1 MATCLSPARHLFPPN
16 YTVGQCLRQNKV
28 INLSLSLSHTL
39 SLSLSLFLSWSFRG
53 KYFQLA
59 VSNSPPPAADSS
71 LRANT
76 FLLQIFSNLGF
87 AKPVVFRVFSRRTY
101 RGWGEPMISEA
112 WPPPLG
118 YWYSKYPRKL
128 PTFWRRLRQTKS
140 PIEKN
145 PVFVS
150 KETLTRYFLEMQ
162 CVWVKS
168 VKLGFL
174 RKLAEKAI

>member
-1 MATCLSPARHLFPPN
+1 MATYLSPARHLFPPN

-28 INLSLSLSHTL
+28 INVSL
-39 SLSLSLFLSWSFRG
+39 SLSLSLGPSGENIFSWLCPTVLLLQLTAHSELILFFYR
-53 KYFQLA
+53 YFQ
-59 VSNSPPPAADSS
+59 
-71 LRANT
+71 
-76 FLLQIFSNLGF
+76 NLGF

-145 PVFVS
+145 SVFVS

-168 VKLGFL
+168 VKLRFL
-174 RKLAEKAI
+174 RKFRAGRASPK